1 MSEAFRFFYPTQ
13 ALEASDGEKP
23 AAWSSPEEDSDTF
36 YACELRMFWESAIE
50 YWPEDSSLLFLAVG
64 AEIGLVDS

>member
-1 MSEAFRFFYPTQ
+1 MEGRQLRGVA
-13 ALEASDGEKP
+13 
-23 AAWSSPEEDSDTF
+23 PEEDSDTF
-36 YACELRMFWESAIE
+36 CACELTMFWESAVE